1 MPPQIKQRNISL
13 IGILIKLYVIINVIH
28 DTINPAIK
36 SVGSI
41 SNFLN
46 FLRVIAKHEKN
57 KAVPKAIIFPKN
69 SPNANPSEI
78 IKTIPA
84 KAIIMIII
92 VLIER
97 FSFKK

>member
-1 MPPQIKQRNISL
+1 M

-28 DTINPAIK
+28 DTINPAIN

-41 SNFLN
+41 SNFRN